1 MVLINIIIY
10 GVMSYSQFLHVLLTT
25 HGNPAIDNINV
36 EL

>member
-10 GVMSYSQFLHVLLTT
+10 GIGSYTQFLHVLFTT
-25 HGNPAIDNINV
+25 RGNPAIDNINV